1 MVRWE
6 SAAAPNG
13 HRTILG
19 ILYLPYPAGCA
30 MSALHSSGSFC
41 RLVEVLLPN
50 GGGIAAMYE
59 GYFDESGDL
68 EDTDKIFCIAGYYV
82 EADNAKRMDAEW
94 LNVLSEHG
102 LPYFHMVDCAHGN
115 EAFERIARSDR
126 SEIVIRL
133 IKIIKEYTSHGFAVI
148 ANGDHFATKEGQPDV
163 YSQCADLCITAL
175 HVFC

>member
-1 MVRWE
+1 
-6 SAAAPNG
+6 
-13 HRTILG
+13 
-19 ILYLPYPAGCA
+19 